1 MRKKKISNPFPYS
14 LDNKRYHTW
23 NYYLKTKF
31 ENKVFKVPLNLNF
44 SCPNR
49 DGTCGVGGC
58 TFCGALGSGEYA
70 GNIMDD
76 LNTQFEQGLSM
87 MKRKWPQ
94 GLPIAYF
101 QAYTN
106 TYASLETMKKVYD
119 PFAKREDILAI
130 AIATRADCLE
140 DEKIEYLDSLCDSK
154 EIWIELGLQSIH
166 DKTAKRCNRGHD
178 LATFLDCINR
188 LKGTRLKICV
198 HLINSLPDESEEEML
213 ESAKLLASLPIH
225 AVKIHMLH
233 VCHGTQMAKEYEEL
247 KFPLLSLEEYVDI
260 VIKQLEIFPPELII
274 QRLTGD
280 AVKEL
285 LIAPEWTLNKTN
297 VFNTIDKEMVKRDTW
312 QGKKYIKNTSNS

>member
-1 MRKKKISNPFPYS
+1 MNNPFPYS

-23 NYYLKTKF
+23 NYYLKNRF

-58 TFCGALGSGEYA
+58 SFCGSLGSGEYA
-70 GNIMDD
+70 GNSKDD
-76 LNTQFEQGLSM
+76 LETQFTQGLTM
-87 MKRKWPQ
+87 MKRKWPN

-119 PFAKREDILAI
+119 PFALREDIVAI

-140 DEKIEYLDSLCDSK
+140 DEKIAYLDSLCEKK
-154 EIWIELGLQSIH
+154 EVWIELGLQSIH
-166 DKTAKRCNRGHD
+166 DKTAQRCNRGHD
-178 LATFLDCINR
+178 LATFLDCIER
-188 LKGTRLKICV
+188 IKHTRLKICV
-198 HLINSLPDESEEEML
+198 HLINSLPDESEAEML
-213 ESAKLLASLPIH
+213 ESAKLIASLPIH

-233 VCHGTQMAKEYEEL
+233 ICQNTKIAEEYKENP
-247 KFPLLSLEEYVDI
+247 FPLLSLEEYVDI
-260 VIKQLEIFPPELII
+260 VIKQLEVLPPEMII
-274 QRLTGD
+274 QRVTGD

-285 LIAPEWTLNKTN
+285 LIAPNWTSNKTN
-297 VFNTIDKEMVKRDTW
+297 VFNSIDKEMVKRDTW
-312 QGKKYIKNTSNS
+312 QGKKYNKTSCL